1 MKSHECLVAHL
12 TPKFFKPLSLFYFFF
27 KLMTLED
34 SEVHKGLGNEYFS
47 NQDYISALTE
57 YTEAI
62 VLNRN
67 NSILYSNRAA
77 TFLKLE
83 SWQNAVKDCDQGLSL
98 SDSSNNSNKKIIVKL
113 LWRKAIA
120 LRNLGNIDS
129 AKSTI
134 SSALKIEPNNQEL
147 LTENAIIESLG
158 EKVAKKAKIEPIN
171 VRDEV
176 RNTEE
181 VSKVNSI
188 TKNENKNENTSI
200 TPIQIE
206 YVDKIPDNFFVKEV
220 LEEVHV
226 VKRSYVKEEPTKG
239 KKPIITEVPKIQEV
253 INKTSPSFNY
263 DDLTFPQYPSV
274 QFLISLKDNSSKDI
288 QKYYIY
294 ILSIPVLHYQ
304 NIFKVT
310 GVEPYVLD
318 LFLESSNYVLEND
331 ITEYHT
337 KITDLLITFKQ
348 LPRFDLT
355 SMFADSKKTHKLK
368 ELFESKL
375 NLNFNDYW
383 N

>member
-1 MKSHECLVAHL
+1 
-12 TPKFFKPLSLFYFFF
+12 
-27 KLMTLED
+27 MTLED

-147 LTENAIIESLG
+147 LTENGIIESLG

-253 INKTSPSFNY
+253 INKTSPGFNY